1 MSYAAYYTRVGISAP
16 QGFGVMVAAWL
27 AINVYNGKPTFY
39 TKQIS
44 KAEFNA
50 TPLNYLQS
58 PEHNQKAFPKAGAR
72 PDHCPRWP
80 GRASAQGCTFQGRAP
95 LRAPK

>member
-58 PEHNQKAFPKAGAR
+58 PEHNQKAFPKVPGQTTVPDGLAELQHRVAHSKGA
-72 PDHCPRWP
+72 HH
-80 GRASAQGCTFQGRAP
+80 
-95 LRAPK
+95 